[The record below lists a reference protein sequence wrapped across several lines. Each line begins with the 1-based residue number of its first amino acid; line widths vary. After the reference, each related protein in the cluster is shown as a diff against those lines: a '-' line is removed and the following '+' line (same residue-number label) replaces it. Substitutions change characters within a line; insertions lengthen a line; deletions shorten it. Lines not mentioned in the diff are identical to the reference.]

1 MSNRTM
7 RGFSSAAKYLDDAA
21 RGFRKWQQEAVT
33 FSRQPAYDAL
43 WEAWQPCKVAN
54 WDGEG
59 ADPIEHDTYQTAYRL
74 IEALPNTF
82 PSPTVT
88 AEPDGHLSLE
98 WYRHPRRILTV
109 SVGPDGVL
117 FWAALVGSEDPRGS
131 CQFFDEFPET
141 LRHWI
146 GRVNRA

>member
-1 MSNRTM
+1 MSGGTV
-7 RGFSSAAKYLDDAA
+7 RGFSKPAIYLDQ
-21 RGFRKWQQEAVT
+21 RFNTLRHQQREAVT

-59 ADPIEHDTYQTAYRL
+59 AEAIEQVTYQNAYRL
-74 IEALPNTF
+74 IEALPSGF

-88 AEPDGHLSLE
+88 AEPDGHISLE
-98 WYRHPRRILTV
+98 WYRHPRQILTV
-109 SVGPDGVL
+109 SISPEGTL
-117 FWAALVGSEDPRGS
+117 YWAALVGSEDPRGS
-131 CQFFDEFPET
+131 CRLFDEFPET

-146 GRVNRA
+146 ARVCRG